1 MVSWGVHVL
10 KSLNLKPQKVIAG
23 AFYQFIVHL
32 PEENPL
38 DRNGL
43 RGFCLCWDR
52 TDSGGG
58 CLYFHG
64 FVTRYVPLSVR
75 YPLIYLRLSANP
87 PSREC
92 HKVAC
97 A

>member
-32 PEENPL
+32 PL
-38 DRNGL
+38 Q
-43 RGFCLCWDR
+43 
-52 TDSGGG
+52 
-58 CLYFHG
+58 
-64 FVTRYVPLSVR
+64 
-75 YPLIYLRLSANP
+75 ANP
-87 PSREC
+87 NQWRI
-92 HKVAC
+92 VAVGSDLFLV